1 MKIVDIVPRVLR
13 KEMAGGLRNPRL
25 RWRHK
30 QILLVFVIA
39 EDGMVGV
46 GETWSDGGAAEPLL
60 AFLEQDLKP
69 MLIGRDVDLIERFWA
84 EALDRALI
92 STRRST
98 TWQMM
103 SAIDIAL
110 WDMRGKR
117 CGLPLWRLLGGDG
130 RPVLAYAS
138 GGLYRDGQDVDAFGA
153 EYGGFVRQG
162 FTAVKI
168 KVGGAAVPVDA
179 ARVAAVRRHAGPEA
193 LLMVDAV
200 SACDVPHALRL
211 ARAIAPHDIV
221 WFEQPLVLE
230 DLAGMAR
237 VQVEGGIPVCGNESE
252 YGLTAFRRLIESDAV
267 HYVQYDVTVSG
278 GLSYGRKIAA
288 LAEAF
293 HRPVTLHQSNSIV
306 CMAANLHLAAALPNS
321 HSIEYHVIH
330 QPLFERAPPG
340 FLARIDGRIAP
351 PERPGLGIDLADI
364 LAGPPLQDIPQ

>member
-30 QILLVFVIA
+30 QVLLVFVIA
-39 EDGMVGV
+39 EGGMVGV
-46 GETWSDGGAAEPLL
+46 GETWSDGGAADPLL
-60 AFLEQDLKP
+60 AFLDQDLKP

-110 WDMRGKR
+110 WDIRGKR

-168 KVGGAAVPVDA
+168 KVGGAGVAVDA
-179 ARVAAVRRHAGPEA
+179 ARVAALRRHAGPEA

-211 ARAIAPHDIV
+211 ARAIAPHDIT

-237 VQVEGGIPVCGNESE
+237 IQVEGGIPVCGNESE
-252 YGLTAFRRLIESDAV
+252 YGLTAFRRLIDSNAV

-278 GLSYGRKIAA
+278 GLSFGRKIAA

-330 QPLFERAPPG
+330 QPLFERAPHG